1 MAEENIFPMIND
13 QCPVGHSTQVINSFD
28 IVLDENIR
36 EPAYY
41 RDAFQVLRQA
51 QAGDRVNFFI
61 NNSGG
66 RLDTAVCFVNLMKE
80 TQAEVYAYLEGETHS
95 AASIIAL
102 NAHMIQVKPYASM
115 MIHHASFGS
124 GGTVQ
129 NVMDHVNFTSKQTE
143 RLIRDTYKFFL
154 SETELDEVIRNR
166 EIWLTDEEIGE
177 RLEIMFEARANE
189 PCDCGHCGI
198 DLEEGFDE
206 MPTLDAMI
214 AGAVAQ
220 GIEQY
225 EKKKA
230 DAEKKA
236 ARKKPKQSSVVV
248 DVESVTITGD
258 VQLQGK

>member
-13 QCPVGHSTQVINSFD
+13 QCPVDHSTQIINSFD

-41 RDAFQVLRQA
+41 RNAFQVLRQA

-80 TQAEVYAYLEGETHS
+80 TQAEVYAYLEGDTHS

-189 PCDCGHCGI
+189 PCDCGQCGI
-198 DLEEGFDE
+198 DLEEEQEDI
-206 MPTLDAMI
+206 PTLEDLI
-214 AGAVAQ
+214 EKAVAQ

-225 EKKKA
+225 EKKKLA
-230 DAEKKA
+230 AEKKV
-236 ARKKPKQSSVVV
+236 RTKPKEPKPRVVKNEKV
-248 DVESVTITGD
+248 IS
-258 VQLQGK
+258 GKIDE

>member
-13 QCPVGHSTQVINSFD
+13 QCPVDHSTQIINSFD

-41 RDAFQVLRQA
+41 RNAFQVLRQA

-80 TQAEVYAYLEGETHS
+80 TQAEVYAYLEGDTHS

-189 PCDCGHCGI
+189 PCDCGQCGI
-198 DLEEGFDE
+198 DLEEEQEDI
-206 MPTLDAMI
+206 PTLEDLI
-214 AGAVAQ
+214 EKAVAQ

-225 EKKKA
+225 EKKKLA
-230 DAEKKA
+230 AEKKA
-236 ARKKPKQSSVVV
+236 SRKPKATPS
-248 DVESVTITGD
+248 E
-258 VQLQGK
+258 